1 MKMLKWWRWFRKT
14 FSWRRRRGWKNLL
27 HLSGASLPVSEE
39 HGCKGS
45 EFASWVKQA
54 CLVSLNF
61 AWHALNYI
69 NYTPICTLVKRLLLY
84 TGHWSQLWKHICIN
98 SGLQLLIK
106 TFMVAIFAIW
116 SWTWLGH
123 NFDQGLASDQNCIF
137 SRQFTFHQTE
147 AKNHI
152 FLHHIV
158 FSPSVSKFFLHYI
171 VRKSVF
177 ELFLH
182 CILTPDLYFPLHQ
195 THLLLAVTNFWWCI
209 ARAWCAPKL
218 FLISNQLL
226 LNFQAPNICLLPLT
240 TTNFTLL
247 NSMFCVY
254 LHILCVYLSYVCFQ
268 CVFPHHYLSLSLTP
282 I

>member
-1 MKMLKWWRWFRKT
+1 MKAHLYQFWSTT
-14 FSWRRRRGWKNLL
+14 FDQNFYGGHFCNFD
-27 HLSGASLPVSEE
+27 
-39 HGCKGS
+39 HGHD
-45 EFASWVKQA
+45 
-54 CLVSLNF
+54 LVT
-61 AWHALNYI
+61 I
-69 NYTPICTLVKRLLLY
+69 
-84 TGHWSQLWKHICIN
+84 
-98 SGLQLLIK
+98 LIK
-106 TFMVAIFAIW
+106 VLPLIKIFW
-116 SWTWLGH
+116 
-123 NFDQGLASDQNCIF
+123 
-137 SRQFTFHQTE
+137 RQFTFQQTE
-147 AKNHI
+147 AKNDL

-254 LHILCVYLSYVCFQ
+254 LHILCVCIYRMCVFNVYL
-268 CVFPHHYLSLSLTP
+268 FPHHYISLSLSLH
-282 I
+282 